1 LNESSPLEELD
12 VLIADKVPWVQ
23 GAGAPGKQPVAAL
36 DEVAV
41 LARTFPAL
49 EKLFYVSISLPVVIA
64 YVCIASIS
72 SERGMETRLE

>member
-1 LNESSPLEELD
+1 MNESSTLEELD
-12 VLIADKVPWVQ
+12 VLIAAKVPWVHRSVV
-23 GAGAPGKQPVAAL
+23 PGKQPVAAL

-64 YVCIASIS
+64 YACIASIS